1 MNKPVLHGVDD
12 PLRIWEGQVDV
23 QDLSR
28 PFPADVEMRWKPSP
42 QLRVNFVGDLDY
54 VDQVRVFTTSSGGE
68 LRNREGRIVPPLGRD
83 GKPAVRFLG
92 HPLSMSANLETID
105 MSGGTLLRAQ
115 GGDSTAVAR
124 IRFVLVNFPPF
135 RGNAVAVHDGGRD
148 MSGLMVVDTGQW
160 RLELQRRIDARDLW
174 QDAKARRGFVVTHT
188 GIFARTDGRQ
198 LSVNVGI
205 DELLSRVQV
214 LFSFLR
220 STWTSA
226 LVPIGLDK
234 DGDEVWQDWS
244 IPHVTE
250 AADEIRWLG
259 LPSDPYVPDRIAEF
273 VLVS

>member
-28 PFPADVEMRWKPSP
+28 PYPADVEMRWKPSP

-68 LRNREGRIVPPLGRD
+68 LRNREGRIVPPLGGD

-135 RGNAVAVHDGGRD
+135 RGNAVAVHDGATCRGSWLSIRV
-148 MSGLMVVDTGQW
+148 SG
-160 RLELQRRIDARDLW
+160 DLNCSGGLTPEICG
-174 QDAKARRGFVVTHT
+174 KTRRRGVDSSSHILALRADRRKTAF
-188 GIFARTDGRQ
+188 RQ
-198 LSVNVGI
+198 CRN
-205 DELLSRVQV
+205 R
-214 LFSFLR
+214 
-220 STWTSA
+220 
-226 LVPIGLDK
+226 
-234 DGDEVWQDWS
+234 
-244 IPHVTE
+244 
-250 AADEIRWLG
+250 
-259 LPSDPYVPDRIAEF
+259 
-273 VLVS
+273 